1 MVKNGCLPDLS
12 GIWVTKKPL
21 KFSDFLMVDSN
32 YLQLFTTNHL
42 PMQKREKMFERMSV
56 VVISPVISPR

>member
-1 MVKNGCLPDLS
+1 MVKNGYLPDLS

-21 KFSDFLMVDSN
+21 KFSDFLIVDSN

-42 PMQKREKMFERMSV
+42 PMQNVYLPIQTIFMLYKVLYINM
-56 VVISPVISPR
+56 